1 VLARF
6 LTAASVLCVS
16 LLPAAARAAP
26 PTSSQPEA
34 ATIVLVGEYAG
45 MPELAA
51 TLVELLERQNVEA
64 HVVRSLRFQ
73 PGQVISGGE
82 KDQNAWAFVVLEPP
96 ALARLYFRGPH
107 AERYLLR
114 NLPLRDGLDEYG
126 RELIAQVV
134 ESSVSALLHST
145 AGITREQASAEIDRP
160 LEVPRTEPVS
170 AAPQTPPAAQKPSEW
185 RAWTALR
192 YAFEWSGGDLGA
204 AHGPGL
210 EVGVEWSALRTRLIA
225 ERAFAQTLASP
236 ELTASLQ
243 TTALRFAVDTY
254 WPKLAAHALVIGLGA
269 GIDILDARPT
279 AASDPLL
286 TLAPGHS
293 HAVPVVRAEVGY
305 QLHQGP
311 WRLLAFGFVDASLLH
326 THYDLDRAGSEV
338 RLATPWPM
346 RPGAGLV
353 FGWSPSI
360 GGP

>member
-1 VLARF
+1 
-6 LTAASVLCVS
+6 
-16 LLPAAARAAP
+16 
-26 PTSSQPEA
+26 
-34 ATIVLVGEYAG
+34 

-73 PGQVISGGE
+73 PAEVTSGSE
-82 KDQNAWAFVVLEPP
+82 KDRNAWAFVVPETP
-96 ALARLYFRGPH
+96 ALARLYFRGPR

-114 NLPLRDGLDEYG
+114 DLPLRDGLDEYG

-134 ESSVSALLHST
+134 ESSVLALLHST

-160 LEVPRTEPVS
+160 VDAPRGEPTVS
-170 AAPQTPPAAQKPSEW
+170 AASPTPSAARPPSKW
-185 RAWTALR
+185 RAWTALG

-210 EVGVEWSALRTRLIA
+210 EIGLEWSALRARLIA

-236 ELTASLQ
+236 ELIASLQ
-243 TTALRFAVDTY
+243 TTALRFVVDTY
-254 WPKLAAHALVIGLGA
+254 WPKHAAHALVIGLGA
-269 GIDILDARPT
+269 GIDILDAQPT
-279 AASDPLL
+279 VASDPLL

-305 QLHQGP
+305 QLRQGP
-311 WRLLAFGFVDASLLH
+311 WRLMAFGFVDASLLY
-326 THYDLDRAGSEV
+326 THYDLVRAGSEV
-338 RLATPWPM
+338 RLATPWPV
-346 RPGAGLV
+346 RPGVGLV

-360 GGP
+360 GEP